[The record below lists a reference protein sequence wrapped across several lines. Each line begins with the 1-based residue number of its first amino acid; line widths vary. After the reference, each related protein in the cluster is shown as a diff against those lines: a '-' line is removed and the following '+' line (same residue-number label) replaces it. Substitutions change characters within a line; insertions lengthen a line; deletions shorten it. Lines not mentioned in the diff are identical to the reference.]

1 MKEMSYKGVIIMPK
15 ALDLTGK
22 RFGSLVAL
30 NKEQSQNGH
39 TYWKFKCDC
48 GKEKI
53 IQTNH
58 VTKGSIKTCGCG
70 INPTDNQNQ
79 ITTFKTKQT
88 KICPICGKEF
98 FVEGFGQVSRKYCFD
113 CSPSGNNPVPKFK
126 AMKKR
131 IVEMMGGQCE
141 ICGYN
146 RCLDALEFHH
156 KDPSQKEFQICTSGG
171 CASFER
177 TLEEAKKC
185 RLLCA
190 NCHREEHWRLR
201 QEDNE

>member
-1 MKEMSYKGVIIMPK
+1 MPK
-15 ALDLTGK
+15 VLDLTGK
-22 RFGSLVAL
+22 KFGSLTAI
-30 NKEQSQNGH
+30 NKEPSKNRH

-58 VTKGSIKTCGCG
+58 VVKGLIATCGCG
-70 INPTDNQNQ
+70 INPTENNSNK
-79 ITTFKTKQT
+79 TTFRNQKI

-98 FVEGFGQVSRKYCFD
+98 QIKDFSQINRKYCFD
-113 CSPSGNNPVPKFK
+113 CNPLGNRSPTPKYK

-131 IVEMMGGQCE
+131 IVELMGGKCE
-141 ICGYN
+141 KCGYN
-146 RCLDALEFHH
+146 KCLDALEFHH
-156 KDPSQKEFQICTSGG
+156 KDPSQKEFQICSSGG

-185 RLLCA
+185 QLLCA
-190 NCHREEHWRLR
+190 NCHREEHWRQR
-201 QEDNE
+201 QEQK

>member
-1 MKEMSYKGVIIMPK
+1 MPK

-48 GKEKI
+48 GKEKV
-53 IQTNH
+53 IQTVH
-58 VTKGSIKTCGCG
+58 VTKGLTKTCGCG
-70 INPTDNQNQ
+70 IMPINDKAEEIVFQSQ
-79 ITTFKTKQT
+79 R
-88 KICPICGKEF
+88 ICPICGKEF
-98 FVEGFGQVSRKYCFD
+98 QAENFGQVRRKYCFD
-113 CSPSGNNPVPKFK
+113 CSPPGNSPVPKFK

-146 RCLDALEFHH
+146 KCLDALEFHH
-156 KDPSQKEFQICTSGG
+156 KDPSKKDFQICCTGG
-171 CASFER
+171 CPSFER
-177 TLEEAKKC
+177 LLEEAKKC
-185 RLLCA
+185 QLLCA

-201 QEDNE
+201 QEDKD